1 MRPWRSPTWLPA
13 HCAAP
18 CLLRCQPALTCGAAL
33 RPLAS
38 PLCGPLPYRITAVPC
53 SAPVDRALNIH
64 ASFLP
69 LSICRSTKHYPE
81 AEPQPNVLV
90 LRIDAPIWFANVEV
104 RRRHSMSCSGG
115 AARLSVRG
123 RCSCKCAQPSTS
135 AAPGTVPAPQSLL
148 FPHLQLNSP
157 ALPPASLPNSSVVRQ
172 GVCAHQHRAAG
183 QGSSRGRRP
192 RARRGAGPL
201 TCDW

>member
-33 RPLAS
+33 RLLAS

-123 RCSCKCAQPSTS
+123 RCSASVRSPARAQPL
-135 AAPGTVPAPQSLL
+135 AQSL
-148 FPHLQLNSP
+148 PHNPCFSHTCNSTP
-157 ALPPASLPNSSVVRQ
+157 PPCLPPPSLI
-172 GVCAHQHRAAG
+172 
-183 QGSSRGRRP
+183 P
-192 RARRGAGPL
+192 R
-201 TCDW
+201 